1 MVTRYASYSTQQA
14 CHREGSRFSWPRDR
28 YDSDHYDGGC
38 SGFDSEGNIG
48 GRMNIRD
55 QILEDFGEEAETM
68 LFADGFDD
76 AILGVGN
83 TFGGKLCAIYDTDLV
98 LKSCMKDGMEYDE
111 ALEYFDFNI
120 AGSYVGEQTPIFI
133 HKIERQAK

>member
-1 MVTRYASYSTQQA
+1 M
-14 CHREGSRFSWPRDR
+14 
-28 YDSDHYDGGC
+28 
-38 SGFDSEGNIG
+38 
-48 GRMNIRD
+48 
-55 QILEDFGEEAETM
+55 
-68 LFADGFDD
+68 
-76 AILGVGN
+76 
-83 TFGGKLCAIYDTDLV
+83 